1 MPLGYRVP
9 SRTLAGDVLVLGC
22 FMTFRKPGDRPQS
35 MPIAVASRLGAR
47 VVAVFARLGS
57 VSRILHYGIQGA
69 LRLRGEQL
77 GLVLEVTRTQIRF
90 TALDALPLCLL
101 AALLIGTITLLQV
114 FGQLSGFGVESYL
127 SRILAKLVIRELG
140 PLFVGIVVISRSGT
154 AMATEMATIQL
165 SGQLDAM
172 RVNGVDPVRFL
183 LVPRLLASV
192 LSVFS
197 LIVFF
202 DAVALLGGFL
212 VAWLRLPLSF
222 SFFLGAL
229 GQAIGPREL
238 AATFFKA
245 LVFGLAIPLISISY
259 GLRVRRS
266 TTEIPQAVTR
276 AAVASL
282 GVLLLAGSLLSV
294 IIYG

>member
-1 MPLGYRVP
+1 MTSLDLGV
-9 SRTLAGDVLVLGC
+9 
-22 FMTFRKPGDRPQS
+22 RPQHK
-35 MPIAVASRLGAR
+35 PVALASRLGAQ
-47 VVAVFARLGS
+47 VVAVFARLGLI
-57 VSRILHYGIQGA
+57 SRLLYRTIQAGF
-69 LRLRGEQL
+69 RLRGEQV

-101 AALLIGTITLLQV
+101 AALLIGTVTLLQV

-127 SRILAKLVIRELG
+127 SQILAKLVIRELG

-172 RVNGVDPVRFL
+172 RVNGVDPLRFFL
-183 LVPRLLASV
+183 LPRLLGGV

-197 LIVFF
+197 LIIFF

-212 VAWLRLPLSF
+212 VAWLRLPLSL

-238 AATFFKA
+238 AATFFKG
-245 LVFGLAIPLISISY
+245 LIFGVAIPLISISY

-266 TTEIPQAVTR
+266 TTEIPQAVTK

-282 GVLLLAGSLLSV
+282 GVLLLTGALLSV
-294 IIYG
+294 IIYA

>member
-1 MPLGYRVP
+1 MSSWESGVRPLPMPV
-9 SRTLAGDVLVLGC
+9 
-22 FMTFRKPGDRPQS
+22 
-35 MPIAVASRLGAR
+35 AVASRLGAR
-47 VVAVFARLGS
+47 VVAAFARLGS
-57 VSRILHYGIQGA
+57 VSRLLYRSLQAA

-77 GLVLEVTRTQIRF
+77 RLVLEVTRTQIRF

-127 SRILAKLVIRELG
+127 SQILAKLVIRELG

-172 RVNGVDPVRFL
+172 RVNGVDPMRYF
-183 LVPRLLASV
+183 LVPRLLGCV

-197 LIVFF
+197 LIIFF

-212 VAWLRLPLSF
+212 VAWLRLPLSLA
-222 SFFLGAL
+222 FFLGAL

-238 AATFFKA
+238 AATFFKGIT
-245 LVFGLAIPLISISY
+245 FGVAIPLISISY

-282 GVLLLAGSLLSV
+282 GVLLLAGAMLSV
-294 IIYG
+294 IIYA